1 MWLKF
6 SSQTALAS
14 AKAFVFERPRGLGC
28 NPTSPVPACVPHSL
42 SLLTSE
48 MGILNESQSA
58 LARGDSSASCGGPM
72 AFQLSPP
79 LEEVGSLIW
88 GFLARPRLS
97 PAPETQNS
105 GCDAE
110 LEKSKMKRKSL
121 CPEEA
126 DASEGWSKEGRQ
138 ASYQELQASERGMQ
152 GAGCG
157 L

>member
-1 MWLKF
+1 
-6 SSQTALAS
+6 
-14 AKAFVFERPRGLGC
+14 
-28 NPTSPVPACVPHSL
+28 
-42 SLLTSE
+42 
-48 MGILNESQSA
+48 
-58 LARGDSSASCGGPM
+58 M

-105 GCDAE
+105 GRDAE

-126 DASEGWSKEGRQ
+126 GASEEWSKEGRQ
-138 ASYQELQASERGMQ
+138 ASYQELQASERGTQ
-152 GAGCG
+152 GAGGGLIVTLPRGPRVLSIPGVIACTLCG
-157 L
+157 AGADARVPFSSLCSERS